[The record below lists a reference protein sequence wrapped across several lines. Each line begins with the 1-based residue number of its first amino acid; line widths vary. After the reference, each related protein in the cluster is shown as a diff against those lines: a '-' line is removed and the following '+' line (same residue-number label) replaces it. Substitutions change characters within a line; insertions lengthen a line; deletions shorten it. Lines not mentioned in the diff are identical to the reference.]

1 MKVIKKKNVDD
12 FDSYQYL
19 RTAHM
24 FAIFFGFP
32 HTRRKIEENTKYE
45 DNVVGN
51 ESLNHFIFTLVLNIF
66 LLLKIDNRYVN
77 TRIY

>member
-1 MKVIKKKNVDD
+1 MKMLKTKNVDD

-32 HTRRKIEENTKYE
+32 HTRRKIKEDTKYE
-45 DNVVGN
+45 DNIAGN
-51 ESLNHFIFTLVLNIF
+51 ESLNNFTFTLVFNIF
-66 LLLKIDNRYVN
+66 LLLLKTENRYVN
-77 TRIY
+77 T